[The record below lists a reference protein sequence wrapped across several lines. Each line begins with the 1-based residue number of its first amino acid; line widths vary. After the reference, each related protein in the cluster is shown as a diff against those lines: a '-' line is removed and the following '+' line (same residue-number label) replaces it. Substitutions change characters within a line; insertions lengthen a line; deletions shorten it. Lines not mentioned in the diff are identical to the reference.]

1 VTGRLRKEN
10 RLGGDIGR
18 IAGKKFQDESLK
30 AVEKLRTP
38 SYCSSSQPPKGA
50 AVRSAKVILSS
61 LAVVVLMGFFVPA
74 LADHRSGS
82 GDQPPAVDPNVL
94 DQNEGRGP
102 DVLGSSESDGVLPFT
117 GSELALFVLIGAV
130 AIGAGVLTLKTVK
143 TRKGETQQV

>member
-1 VTGRLRKEN
+1 
-10 RLGGDIGR
+10 
-18 IAGKKFQDESLK
+18 
-30 AVEKLRTP
+30 
-38 SYCSSSQPPKGA
+38 
-50 AVRSAKVILSS
+50 
-61 LAVVVLMGFFVPA
+61 
-74 LADHRSGS
+74 S